1 MDLPR
6 GQRVREQQSQ
16 SAVGK
21 VRSWVPRWA
30 GPRHCPE
37 TRPGPTRALT
47 GRSGPLLPLSKAS
60 SRGRSCARGCHPL
73 RSGPPPAGAPWLRG
87 HTVEGGEEGA
97 VLTLQ
102 GPRPLPR
109 TPSPSPRARPTWP
122 LVRAFLRRLSAN
134 WQQDRKCSQQAGC
147 CTRAA
152 RCSQVRAM
160 GSRVSPSWQQRL
172 ATGEVYWPTAGPG
185 EGEPEARLIPS
196 PTSRCTR
203 THPERPGT

>member
-1 MDLPR
+1 M
-6 GQRVREQQSQ
+6 
-16 SAVGK
+16 
-21 VRSWVPRWA
+21 
-30 GPRHCPE
+30 
-37 TRPGPTRALT
+37 
-47 GRSGPLLPLSKAS
+47 
-60 SRGRSCARGCHPL
+60 
-73 RSGPPPAGAPWLRG
+73 
-87 HTVEGGEEGA
+87 EGGEEGA

-134 WQQDRKCSQQAGC
+134 WQQDRKGSRQAGC
-147 CTRAA
+147 CTRAT

-196 PTSRCTR
+196 RPLDAPGLTPRDQELEGGHSRAPPQPPFHPRTTVSAFLAQTPCTGSVGSRGANRQTCIPSLGPKWR
-203 THPERPGT
+203 TAYV